1 MTVGVTILFILV
13 IALIL
18 TVVYLH
24 DELLIIKTRLEKL
37 ESKDID
43 RVTSRI
49 LDTMRTDDELHG

>member
-24 DELLIIKTRLEKL
+24 EELLMTKTRLEKL

-49 LDTMRTDDELHG
+49 LDTLRTDDELHG